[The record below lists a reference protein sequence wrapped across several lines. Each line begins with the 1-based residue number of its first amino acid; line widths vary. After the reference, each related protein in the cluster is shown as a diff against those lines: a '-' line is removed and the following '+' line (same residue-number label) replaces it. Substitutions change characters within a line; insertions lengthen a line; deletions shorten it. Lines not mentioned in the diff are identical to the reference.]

1 MNKTFQIMMLIFYAL
16 GFLIFSLS
24 SIFRDSFT
32 DFQLGFFKGI
42 SIVFI
47 VTGFIYICWCI
58 FKGKNPYKLENSDK
72 R

>member
-1 MNKTFQIMMLIFYAL
+1 MNKKFQVMMLIFYAL
-16 GFLIFSLS
+16 GLLIFSLS
-24 SIFRDSFT
+24 GMFRERFT

-47 VTGFIYICWCI
+47 TTGFIYMCCSI
-58 FKGKNPYKLENSDK
+58 FKGKNPYKIANSDK

>member
-1 MNKTFQIMMLIFYAL
+1 MNKRFQVMILIFYAL

-24 SIFRDSFT
+24 GMFRERFT

-47 VTGFIYICWCI
+47 IAGFVYVCWCF
-58 FKGKNPYKLENSDK
+58 FKGKNPY
-72 R
+72 RI